1 MSAKLIILRGNA
13 GSGKSTISA
22 ELKQKLNGE
31 VLYLEQ
37 DLFRLNIIKVENDE
51 NFSVRRNT
59 QTIGAILSL
68 LNWGKDNFDYII
80 LEGIYSVPNYI
91 AMFDQIKLMFNQFY
105 AYYFDLTF
113 EETAKRHLTREKS
126 KIFGVDTMREWF
138 KEKNYLP
145 QIEETKITKDQSK
158 EEIVNMIL
166 KDIGII

>member
-37 DLFRLNIIKVENDE
+37 DLFRLNIIKVKNDE

-59 QTIGAILSL
+59 QTIGAVLSL
-68 LNWGKDNFDYII
+68 LKWGKDNFDYII
-80 LEGIYSVPNYI
+80 LEGIYSVPNYTT
-91 AMFDQIKLMFNQFY
+91 MFDEIKKMFNQFY

-126 KIFGVDTMREWF
+126 KIFGVEAMREWF

-158 EEIVNMIL
+158 DEIVNMIL
-166 KDIGII
+166 KDIGEI